1 MKYAVIA
8 SLLLVSVAAKA
19 AGVPGVGEGGGNSR
33 CSTPIVTC
41 DECEKKRLQECGINM
56 TADRNPNPDR
66 AVSNAKNRKRTG
78 SRTSQQ

>member
-1 MKYAVIA
+1 MKFIILA
-8 SLLLVSVAAKA
+8 SLLVVSVAKA

-41 DECEKKRLQECGINM
+41 DECEKKRLQECGIDQ
-56 TADRNPNPDR
+56 TSERNPNPER
-66 AVSNAKNRKRTG
+66 TVSSKAGKRRQS

>member
-8 SLLLVSVAAKA
+8 SLLFVSVAAKA

-56 TADRNPNPDR
+56 TADRDPNPER
-66 AVSNAKNRKRTG
+66 AVSSKRGKRTG
-78 SRTSQQ
+78 SKTSRE

>member
-1 MKYAVIA
+1 MKFIIIA
-8 SLLLVSVAAKA
+8 SFVFISAVATAR
-19 AGVPGVGEGGGNSR
+19 VPGVGEGGGNSR

-56 TADRNPNPDR
+56 TADRNPNPER
-66 AVSNAKNRKRTG
+66 TVSSKSGKNKRT

>member
-1 MKYAVIA
+1 MKYVILG
-8 SLLLVSVAAKA
+8 SLLLVSIAAKA

-56 TADRNPNPDR
+56 TADRNPNPER
-66 AVSNAKNRKRTG
+66 TVSSKRTG
-78 SRTSQQ
+78 KSKGSQTSRQ